1 MHDALSN
8 LIRCKELQE
17 RALYRSNKDL
27 TATYDMLAKCYAT
40 LGITKMKQLLST
52 EYLKLHIYCLHLYF
66 SYGLILIL
74 KVNTTTVPNFWSSFY
89 Q

>member
-40 LGITKMKQLLST
+40 LGITKMKLLLST
-52 EYLKLHIYCLHLYF
+52 EEFKLYFCRLQLYF
-66 SYGLILIL
+66 SYGFILQ
-74 KVNTTTVPNFWSSFY
+74 VNTASVRNFWSSSY